1 MAHPKRWTPVRRAAI
16 RFVLWLGV
24 LLALSPIYGKFLTQ
38 ALLPVFRWEIAHLD
52 ETYRVLDLRLAQ
64 QGADTVVRL
73 DAGLARIILVGGQV
87 LYPDPLARA
96 TVSTLAGAVTQP
108 AMLCLAL
115 ILAWPARRAIE
126 YPVRAGIACAGIAL
140 VILADVPF
148 VLWGELWDIHV
159 SAFEPDR
166 FSPLLMWRG
175 FLQGG
180 GRFVLGL
187 AVGVLAVG
195 VGQALTARSRETA
208 RL

>member
-1 MAHPKRWTPVRRAAI
+1 MAHPNSRTPVAKAAI
-16 RFVLWLGV
+16 RFVLLLGV
-24 LLALSPIYGKFLTQ
+24 LLALSPVYAKFLTQ
-38 ALLPVFRWEIAHLD
+38 ALLPVFRWEITRLD
-52 ETYRVLDLRLAQ
+52 ETYRVLDLGLAQ

-87 LYPDPLARA
+87 LYPDPRARA
-96 TVSTLAGAVTQP
+96 DVSTLAGAVTQP

-126 YPVRAGIACAGIAL
+126 YPVRAAVACAGIAL

-166 FSPLLMWRG
+166 FSPLLMWKD

-180 GRFVLGL
+180 GRFLLGL

-195 VGQALTARSRETA
+195 VGQALAARRQASRV
-208 RL
+208 